1 MKYYK
6 IHIIIF
12 LLFSSSLVAQNK
24 LYVLLKEATHN
35 EANAT
40 HTDFFGDFYADFLY
54 TENEGVSTRSDDAI
68 QLAIDYRMGYTD
80 DTRFDQSGSLGDFD
94 YYCQIS
100 SPFPGDTGDLDYN
113 QNITLN
119 SYKNIIYTGPA
130 DIGPDDVSNS
140 CLPLSYIAIY
150 IPPTTPF
157 DGAICD
163 DAPLFES
170 YNGNSTTI
178 PFLTWKYEKDNG
190 LWEILPNHSHTYPL
204 DASVTDIFG
213 ANPDSYFTGVL
224 KVQHTIEARFT
235 EAVYLS
241 PIFTI
246 TIAPKTPGIQNF
258 TPEDTSCSYASDGDG
273 DGSFDITFDSNI
285 SGDTLSFDIDQGTPG
300 GPFFNDVQTIN
311 GSTYSWPE
319 NLDPGTYYL
328 TYQTLPNGCD
338 RTFGPFTIGS
348 PDPMAYTITAN
359 DISCFNENDGEIIIN
374 IDSSNPGTPP
384 YKYTINGGTPINFS
398 GTNTS
403 IQNLGPNNYNIQ
415 VFDQND
421 CTQRL

>member
-24 LYVLLKEATHN
+24 LYVLSRRATHN
-35 EANAT
+35 AANAT
-40 HTDFFGDFYADFLY
+40 HTQTFDDFSSGWLF
-54 TENEGVSTRSDDAI
+54 TEDEGESTRSESSI
-68 QLAIDYRMGYTD
+68 QLAIDYRMGYND
-80 DTRFDQSGSLGDFD
+80 DPGFDSSGPNGYFT
-94 YYCQIS
+94 YYCRGS
-100 SPFPGDTGDLDYN
+100 SPFPGDVADLDYN

-119 SYKNIIYTGPA
+119 SYKRITYYGPS
-130 DIGPDDVSNS
+130 DLGPDDVGDT
-140 CLPLSYIAIY
+140 CLPLNYIAIY
-150 IPPTTPF
+150 VPPSVTPT
-157 DGAICD
+157 GAVCD
-163 DAPLFES
+163 DAPLFDF
-170 YNGNSTTI
+170 YNGSSTTI

-190 LWEILPNHSHTYPL
+190 LWASLPNHRNTYPL

-213 ANPDSYFTGVL
+213 ANPDTYFTGVL
-224 KVQHTIEARFT
+224 KVQYTVEAQFSN
-235 EAVYLS
+235 AVYYS
-241 PIFTI
+241 PIHTI
-246 TIAPKTPGIQNF
+246 TIAPKTPGIQSF
-258 TPEDTSCSYASDGDG
+258 TPEDTSCSYAT
-273 DGSFDITFDSNI
+273 DGSFEITFDSNI

-338 RTFGPFTIGS
+338 RTFGPFTIDS

>member
-1 MKYYK
+1 MKNNK
-6 IHIIIF
+6 LHIILF

-113 QNITLN
+113 ENITLN
-119 SYKNIIYTGPA
+119 SYKRIIYNGPS
-130 DIGPDDVSNS
+130 DLGPDDVGDT
-140 CLPLSYIAIY
+140 CLPLNYIAIY
-150 IPPTTPF
+150 VPSSVTPT
-157 DGAICD
+157 GAVCD
-163 DAPLFES
+163 DAPLFDF
-170 YNGNSTTI
+170 YNGSSTTI
-178 PFLTWKYEKDNG
+178 PFLTWKYQRDNG
-190 LWEILPNHSHTYPL
+190 QWALLPNHRNTYPL

-213 ANPDSYFTGVL
+213 TNPDTYFTGVL
-224 KVQHTIEARFT
+224 KVQYTVEAQFSN
-235 EAVYLS
+235 AVYYS
-241 PIFTI
+241 PIHTI
-246 TIAPKTPGIQNF
+246 TIAPKTPGIQNL
-258 TPEDTSCSYASDGDG
+258 TVAETNCVYTN
-273 DGSFDITFDSNI
+273 DGSFNLNFDSNI
-285 SGDTLSFDIDQGTPG
+285 AGDQLLFNLRKGSTSGPLFTRTE
-300 GPFFNDVQTIN
+300 TIN
-311 GSTYSWPE
+311 GSNYSWPE
-319 NLDPGTYYL
+319 NLNPDNYYL

-338 RTFGPFTIGS
+338 RTFGPITIGS
-348 PDPMAYTITAN
+348 PDPMAYTISAN
-359 DISCFNENDGEIIIN
+359 DISCFAANDGKIIIN
-374 IDSSNPGTPP
+374 IDSSSPGTAP
-384 YKYTINGGTPINFS
+384 YKYTINGGAPVNFS
-398 GTNTS
+398 STTTS
-403 IQNLGPNNYNIQ
+403 IQNLGPNSYNIQ

>member
-24 LYVLLKEATHN
+24 LYVLSRRATHN
-35 EANAT
+35 AANAT
-40 HTDFFGDFYADFLY
+40 HSQTFDDFQAGWRF
-54 TENEGVSTRSDDAI
+54 TEDEGESTRSESSI
-68 QLAIDYRMGYTD
+68 QLAIDYRMGYND
-80 DTRFDQSGSLGDFD
+80 DPNDNCSGPCGQFS
-94 YYCQIS
+94 YYCRSS
-100 SPFPGDTGDLDYN
+100 SPFPADVGDLDYN

-119 SYKNIIYTGPA
+119 SYKRIIYNGPS
-130 DIGPDDVSNS
+130 DLGPDDVGDT
-140 CLPLSYIAIY
+140 CLPLNYIAIY
-150 IPPTTPF
+150 VPPSVTPT
-157 DGAICD
+157 GAVCD
-163 DAPLFES
+163 DAPLFDF
-170 YNGNSTTI
+170 YNGSSTTI

-190 LWEILPNHSHTYPL
+190 QWALLPNHRNTYPL

-213 ANPDSYFTGVL
+213 ANPDTYYTGVL
-224 KVQHTIEARFT
+224 KVQYTVEAQFSN
-235 EAVYLS
+235 AVYYS
-241 PIFTI
+241 PIHTI
-246 TIAPKTPGIQNF
+246 TIAPKTPGIQSL
-258 TPEDTSCSYASDGDG
+258 TVAETSCVYTN
-273 DGSFDITFDSNI
+273 DGSFNLNFDSNI
-285 SGDTLSFDIDQGTPG
+285 AGDQLLFNLRKGSPSGPLFTRTE
-300 GPFFNDVQTIN
+300 TIN
-311 GSTYSWPE
+311 GSNYSWPE
-319 NLDPGTYYL
+319 NLAPDNYYL

-338 RTFGPFTIGS
+338 RTFGPITIGS